1 MKKLFFALFVAIM
14 LSGCVGWV
22 LPKVATPE
30 ETRIA
35 RTILWE
41 NGYQLIDDVVEFY
54 ASSFDRADVFYGRA
68 YYKGTAGYVMVN
80 KRDEKPEISWSE
92 TKDFRIVTQ

>member
-1 MKKLFFALFVAIM
+1 MKKLLFALFASIM

-30 ETRIA
+30 ETGIV

-41 NGYQLIDDVVEFY
+41 NGYQLIDGVIEFY
-54 ASSFDRADVFYGRA
+54 ASSFGRA
-68 YYKGTAGYVMVN
+68 YYKGTAGFFMVD
-80 KRDEKPEISWSE
+80 KRGEKPEISWSE
-92 TKDFRIVTQ
+92 TRDFRIVTQ